1 MERVLEHAAANM
13 KKAQVK
19 LATAPREERDLV
31 LSKVADLLE
40 QRADEIYAANAID
53 IEKAEQDQVAAP
65 LLKRLKF
72 DEDKLTGSLVG
83 IRQIIDL
90 PDPNQKVIEA
100 RELDEGLILKRVSC
114 PIGVIGM
121 IFESR
126 PDALI
131 QIAALCLKSGNG
143 ILLKGGSEALNTNRI
158 LTDIF
163 IEATESLK
171 FELID
176 PEWIYL
182 LESREE
188 VREMLS
194 LDHSIDLIIP
204 RGSNSFV
211 KYIMQNTTIPVLGHA
226 DGITHSYI
234 DCEADII
241 KAVSITVD
249 AKCQYPAVCNAL
261 ETLLVHKDIAEAFLP
276 KLASELE
283 KRNVEIRSDEAAR
296 SLIGGK
302 EATEEDWKSE
312 YLDYI
317 LSIRVVADMK
327 EAIDHIHTYGSGH
340 TDSIITESVERAE
353 YFLNAVDSADV
364 MWNCSTRFS
373 DGFRYGLGAEVGIS
387 TLKIHARGPVGLEG
401 LMSYKWKLY
410 GNGHIVSDYAG
421 KNAKSFTHRN
431 LSHE

>member
-1 MERVLEHAAANM
+1 MESSSRV
-13 KKAQVK
+13 
-19 LATAPREERDLV
+19 V
-31 LSKVADLLE
+31 L
-40 QRADEIYAANAID
+40 R
-53 IEKAEQDQVAAP
+53 
-65 LLKRLKF
+65 RLTPTEF
-72 DEDKLTGSLVG
+72 
-83 IRQIIDL
+83 
-90 PDPNQKVIEA
+90 
-100 RELDEGLILKRVSC
+100 
-114 PIGVIGM
+114 
-121 IFESR
+121 
-126 PDALI
+126 
-131 QIAALCLKSGNG
+131 
-143 ILLKGGSEALNTNRI
+143 
-158 LTDIF
+158 TDIF
-163 IEATESLK
+163 NDATESLK
-171 FELID
+171 LELID

-234 DCEADII
+234 DREADIP

-261 ETLLVHKDIAEAFLP
+261 ETLLVHKDSAEAFLP
-276 KLASELE
+276 KLAAELE
-283 KRNVEIRSDEAAR
+283 KRNVEIRGDEATR
-296 SLIGGK
+296 SLIGGNK
-302 EATEEDWKSE
+302 ATEEDWKSE

-317 LSIRVVADMK
+317 LSIRVVADMN

-340 TDSIITESVERAE
+340 TDSIITESGEHAE

-410 GNGHIVSDYAG
+410 GNGHIVSAYAG